1 MIELK
6 NELTLKPQLILT
18 PQLKLVLK
26 ILQLNILDLHN
37 FLLQEVQSNPF
48 LELEYKDLPENNYME
63 ESNFEEIKLKEEV
76 NFEEELIEKRF
87 YFGKEEPEEEWSW
100 EKTLKAEEK
109 LTDYLLWQ
117 INLKELTP
125 LEKDIAYY
133 IIGNLDDKGYLRI
146 SLEEIAKEFNV
157 PLEKVEKIRNILKFL
172 DPVGVASLNLK
183 ECLLTQLEF
192 IGYDKKSLPYIL
204 VEKHLEELPK
214 GIEYFK
220 NSYEYN
226 EKEIESALEVIKQ
239 LEPYPARNY
248 FDINALYIE
257 PDLIFY
263 KEENEWKVEV
273 VKEGP
278 FIVRLNNYYKN
289 FLKRKKDFGNNPGVK
304 KFLKQKLKDAEDLLK
319 ALDSRYS
326 NLYKVGEAILKYQK
340 EFLEKGIKFLK
351 PLTLKDIAE
360 EVQLHE
366 STISRIIN
374 QKYVQTPKG
383 VFTLRFFFS
392 TGYKGKEGEEL
403 SAKAV
408 KDYIKEIINEENPS
422 KPLSDSAISKILKE
436 KYGINIAR
444 RTVTKYREELQIPS
458 IRERK
463 ISKNIKERR

>member
-6 NELTLKPQLILT
+6 NDLRLKPQLILT
-18 PQLKLVLK
+18 PQLKLILK
-26 ILQLNILDLHN
+26 VLQLNNLELYN
-37 FLLQEVQSNPF
+37 FLLQEAQSNPF
-48 LELEYKDLPENNYME
+48 LEVEYRDLPESSYFE
-63 ESNFEEIKLKEEV
+63 ESNLEEIKLKEEV
-76 NFEEELIEKRF
+76 NFEEELIEKKI
-87 YFGKEEPEEEWSW
+87 YFSDETPEEGWNW

-117 INLKELTP
+117 INLKDLTP
-125 LEKDIAYY
+125 LERNIAYY
-133 IIGNLDDKGYLRI
+133 IIGNLNSKGYLNL

-157 PLEKVEKIRNILKFL
+157 SLEKIEKVRDTIKFL
-172 DPVGVASLNLK
+172 DPVGIASLNLK

-204 VEKHLEELPK
+204 IEKHLEEIPK
-214 GIEYFK
+214 GIEYLK
-220 NSYEYN
+220 NTYGYN
-226 EKEIESALEVIKQ
+226 EKDIENALEIIKY

-248 FDINALYIE
+248 FDVNTIYIE

-263 KEENEWKVEV
+263 KEEDEWKIEV

-278 FIVRLNNYYKN
+278 FVIKLNDYYKN
-289 FLKRKKDFGNNPGVK
+289 FLKKKKNLGNDPEVR
-304 KFLKQKLKDAEDLLK
+304 KFLRQKFRSAEDLLK
-319 ALDSRYS
+319 ALDIRYF
-326 NLYKVGEAILKYQK
+326 NLYKVGYAILKYQK

-351 PLTLKDIAE
+351 PLTLKDVAE
-360 EVQLHE
+360 ETQLHE

-374 QKYVQTPKG
+374 HKYVQTSKG
-383 VFTLRFFFS
+383 VFPLKFFFS
-392 TGYKGKEGEEL
+392 TGYKSKKGEEL

-408 KDYIKEIINEENPS
+408 KDYIKEIIEGENPA
-422 KPLSDSAISKILKE
+422 KPLSDSNISKILKE

-463 ISKNIKERR
+463 ISKK